1 MPGGGGGGSDY
12 KQGGR
17 VWNLSF
23 VLLSLLSA
31 MARSLYSACVCVRRV
46 RCGDRS
52 EVNSNPPAL
61 TLTTLSETPHTTG
74 SHALCL

>member
-1 MPGGGGGGSDY
+1 MPGGGGSSDY

-31 MARSLYSACVCVRRV
+31 MARSLY
-46 RCGDRS
+46 
-52 EVNSNPPAL
+52 
-61 TLTTLSETPHTTG
+61 
-74 SHALCL
+74 LCLCLCAAGAVVR